1 MLDAICERLRP
12 TLYTPDTCLV
22 RELDPVNEMLFIIRG
37 HLDSTTTNGGR
48 TGFFNSCRIGPG
60 DFCGEELL
68 TWALDP
74 CTSTAATLPSSTRT
88 VRAVTEVET
97 FALVADDLR
106 FVASQFRRLHSKL
119 IRNKFRFYSQHW
131 RTWASCFIQTAWR
144 RYRQRKLSAK
154 LHPVESRKDP
164 VPKAAEVFMGRLVA
178 SARNGA
184 SERSAFEGTGSML
197 LRKPTEPD
205 FYGDAER

>member
-1 MLDAICERLRP
+1 MLDAICERLQP
-12 TLYTPDTCLV
+12 ALYTSDTCLV

-74 CTSTAATLPSSTRT
+74 RASTAAVLPSSTRT
-88 VRAVTEVET
+88 VRTVSEVEV

-106 FVASQFRRLHSKL
+106 FVAAQFRRLHSKR
-119 IRNKFRFYSQHW
+119 IRHKFRFYSQHW
-131 RTWASCFIQTAWR
+131 RTWAACFIQAAWR
-144 RYRQRKLSAK
+144 RHRQRKLTAG
-154 LHPVESRKDP
+154 LILVESGRE
-164 VPKAAEVFMGRLVA
+164 PKPA
-178 SARNGA
+178 SAMFVGQLVGSVRKGA
-184 SERSAFEGTGSML
+184 GEPALDCRDRRL
-197 LRKPTEPD
+197 LSKPTEPD
-205 FYGDAER
+205 FSGDEES